1 MYLEPDED
9 LGKAFKKAE
18 KELKQVAEKYGF
30 SLRLID
36 DSKGTWYFY
45 PEVTEEQEEKTK
57 QQF

>member
-1 MYLEPDED
+1 MRKGLLYSN
-9 LGKAFKKAE
+9 FKKAE